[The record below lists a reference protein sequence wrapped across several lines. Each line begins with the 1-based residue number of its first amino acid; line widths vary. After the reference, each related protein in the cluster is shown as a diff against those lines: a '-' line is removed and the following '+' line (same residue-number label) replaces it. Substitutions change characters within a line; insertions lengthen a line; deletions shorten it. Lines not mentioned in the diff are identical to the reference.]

1 MTDQIIPGRTA
12 HALPAGDSAIDLVA
26 RHWASLPRTGLAPER
41 AALDANALAAALP
54 FVFIAE
60 LVTPRVARLRLTG
73 HKVEEMMDMDVRGMP
88 LTALFTAAA
97 RPMVMQALEQVAQ
110 GARAILPVAGEGGFG
125 QPSLTGQLAL
135 FPLADGAGHL
145 TRLMGVLELDGVIG
159 RTPRRLSVTKAT
171 LTTLPP
177 LAPVDA
183 PRKAPMLRVIAGG
196 KA

>member
-1 MTDQIIPGRTA
+1 MTDQITPARTA
-12 HALPAGDSAIDLVA
+12 HALLAGESAIDLVA
-26 RHWASLPRTGLAPER
+26 RHWASLPRMGHAPER
-41 AALDANALAAALP
+41 AALDATTLAPALP

-97 RPMVMQALEQVAQ
+97 RPMILQALEQVSQ

-125 QPSLTGQLAL
+125 QPGLTGQLAL
-135 FPLADGAGHL
+135 FPLADGAGQL
-145 TRLMGVLELDGVIG
+145 TRVMGVIELDGVVG
-159 RTPRRLSVTKAT
+159 RTPRRLCVTKAT

-177 LAPVDA
+177 LAPVDT
-183 PRKAPMLRVIAGG
+183 PRKGPMLRVIAGG